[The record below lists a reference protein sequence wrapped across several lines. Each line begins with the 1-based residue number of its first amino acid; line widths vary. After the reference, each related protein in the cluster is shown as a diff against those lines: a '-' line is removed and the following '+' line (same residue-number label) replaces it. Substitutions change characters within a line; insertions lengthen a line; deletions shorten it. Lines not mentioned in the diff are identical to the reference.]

1 MEMGK
6 ILYSFIAAGG
16 AMLGTVMLLIFHRWS
31 KKNSSLVA
39 SFVAGIM
46 LTLAFIHLIPK
57 GLDLNHNT
65 MIYVL
70 FGFFIMFFWQIVLN
84 LCCHVCKCSKNI
96 GVPSIA
102 GLSLHSVMDGLM
114 IVLGFEA
121 NNGVGILTTLA
132 ILFHKITDGITI
144 SGILLYKDVSKKKV
158 FKFSLLTACFTP
170 IGTILGMLLFKN
182 MSMSTLGALI
192 GVTAGTFI
200 FLSASDLIPEAYNCE
215 NRIAPFMLFVG
226 AFIVFVVDN
235 IAG

>member
-1 MEMGK
+1 MEE
-6 ILYSFIAAGG
+6 ILYSFIAASG
-16 AMLGTVMLLIFHRWS
+16 AMFGTVILLIFHGWS

-39 SFVAGIM
+39 NFVAGVM

-57 GLDLNHNT
+57 GLDLNHST

-70 FGFFIMFFWQIVLN
+70 FGFFIMFFMQFILN
-84 LCCHVCKCSKNI
+84 SYCHVCKCSRSI
-96 GVPSIA
+96 DAPSIV
-102 GLSLHSVMDGLM
+102 GLSLHSLMDGFM
-114 IVLGFEA
+114 IVLCFEA
-121 NNGVGILTTLA
+121 NNGVGVLTTLA
-132 ILFHKITDGITI
+132 ILLHKITDGITI
-144 SGILLYKDVSKKKV
+144 SGILLHKDASKETI

-200 FLSASDLIPEAYNCE
+200 FLSASDLIPETYNCE

-226 AFIVFVVDN
+226 AFMVFVVDN